1 MKGRPEDINMLAM
14 TGYYVDGNP
23 VNDFIGKRHDLA
35 NFCTRTLLGG
45 QVPLFVVGG
54 KLKRK
59 NRKTRK
65 HKKIVKTRKNMKMRK
80 GRKTRI
86 RGNPIK
92 RMKLN
97 VPRKRIT
104 KKVK

>member
-1 MKGRPEDINMLAM
+1 M
-14 TGYYVDGNP
+14 
-23 VNDFIGKRHDLA
+23 
-35 NFCTRTLLGG
+35 LGG